1 MKQFKAKKGESKI
14 NIDKYIKRVDN
25 TVKEIL
31 EQYKESFDSIS
42 DSEEWIIGIDEA
54 GRGPVLGPM
63 VYGAAFFPK
72 FA

>member
-42 DSEEWIIGIDEA
+42 DSEE
-54 GRGPVLGPM
+54 
-63 VYGAAFFPK
+63 
-72 FA
+72 